1 MHRTLPAYVMQNN
14 AESRPDYAQHGDGSM
29 PAIPPFVPLSHIDN
43 GKSWVSPVTAQPLH
57 QGLGQE
63 LTLALLGHEL
73 KARLQMVL
81 CQHTFIG
88 QLLSN
93 ASKKFLSQSW

>member
-14 AESRPDYAQHGDGSM
+14 AESQPDYTQYGDGSM
-29 PAIPPFVPLSHIDN
+29 PAIPLFVLLSHTDN
-43 GKSWVSPVTAQPLH
+43 RKSWASPVTAQPLH
-57 QGLGQE
+57 QGIGQG
-63 LTLALLGHEL
+63 LSLALLGHEL
-73 KARLQMVL
+73 KARLQIVL

-93 ASKKFLSQSW
+93 VCKKLLSQSW